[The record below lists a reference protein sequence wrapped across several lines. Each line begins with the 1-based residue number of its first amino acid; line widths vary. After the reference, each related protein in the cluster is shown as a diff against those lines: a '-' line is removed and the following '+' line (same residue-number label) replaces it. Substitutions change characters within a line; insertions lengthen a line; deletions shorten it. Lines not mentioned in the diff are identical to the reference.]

1 MITKTTMVVVF
12 KFSFIN
18 VVLTDRRSLSG
29 KWPKSASG
37 KSSSYRFSFSAERNA
52 NIKATEY
59 VTFSFSSNILV
70 FFPFQESLNVAVC
83 QRYGIFSVLAAI
95 IQESSDKQLVLRI
108 VKTLS
113 CIHQPDRVAPKASDV
128 SAADWLYQHT

>member
-1 MITKTTMVVVF
+1 MITKTTMVVIF
-12 KFSFIN
+12 NLLNF
-18 VVLTDRRSLSG
+18 VLTDRRSLSA
-29 KWPKSASG
+29 KWPKSARG

-70 FFPFQESLNVAVC
+70 FFPFLESLNVAVC
-83 QRYGIFSVLAAI
+83 QQYGIFSVLAAEKA
-95 IQESSDKQLVLRI
+95 QESANKQLVSRI